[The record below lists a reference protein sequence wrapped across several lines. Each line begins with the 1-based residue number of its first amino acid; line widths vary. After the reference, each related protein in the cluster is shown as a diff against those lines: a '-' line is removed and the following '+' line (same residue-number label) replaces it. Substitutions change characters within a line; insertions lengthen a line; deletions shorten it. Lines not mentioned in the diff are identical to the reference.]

1 MADSDSNRGLI
12 SYTSRD
18 YNSIME
24 EFWSIVPTLTDL
36 WKPEADA
43 DPGVVLGKVLASAA
57 DMLGV
62 SVDYLAN
69 EVFAPSVV
77 QRKDAEKI
85 FGLIGYD
92 LGFYTAAR
100 TEVTFTNNTS
110 VSMHVDFGFNGAN
123 FTTLTA
129 SKDITNTARVITY
142 NVLPMT
148 SGYGDTESRSR
159 RSILADFVDVF
170 ADTDSVT
177 LASGESCTR
186 VAIEGDLRS
195 YSVAVTDVIKNN
207 YVITLPSQHVD
218 TTAIWVKGR
227 ASLSTTNYD
236 KTQWV
241 QVATVAEFDTPEPRY
256 AVTYDNYS
264 NAQIT
269 ISNYLKQLDNYKG
282 YYLTIFW
289 IDCSGIIGCVNDNV
303 LSNLVFAKTGNPDY
317 NSGEILVSNLSNT
330 VELPHTYTVTGR
342 SPETAKEAYHNSRN
356 YINTYDSLVTLP
368 DYTRFLK
375 REAGVDCGI
384 VLDCQKALEINMAI
398 YNDENLSDAQ
408 KSKMYI
414 RNADFPTGT
423 PSSVYDWQNVLAL
436 EFNPEDPNKFVFA
449 ANFKRYTAMCFAI
462 HNDFR
467 DDVWGS
473 GTVSLA
479 QTYSDVNFT
488 KYKPPQMFIDNVIK
502 DFKPLQAMSVDIQFG
517 DCRVFDF
524 YVVGQIFTNKPVS
537 SDVGNVIIA
546 KAKEALALYFA
557 PANREFGQKPTIMEI
572 VNIIQ
577 GCDERIIYFD
587 AGSPSNPVIKW
598 NNCDPDYFNPISFAR
613 YNEPAN
619 ASTCIRIAPDCL
631 IKG

>member
-1 MADSDSNRGLI
+1 MADSDSNRELI

-18 YNSIME
+18 YTSIMN

-36 WKPEADA
+36 WKPEADS
-43 DPGVVLGKVLASAA
+43 DPGVVLAKFLASAA

-62 SVDYLAN
+62 NVDYLAN
-69 EVFAPSVV
+69 EIFAPSVV

-100 TEVTFTNNTS
+100 TEVTFRNNTS
-110 VSMHVDFGFNGAN
+110 ENMTIDFGFNGAN

-129 SKDITNTARVITY
+129 SYDITNTPRVITY
-142 NVLPMT
+142 NILPMT
-148 SGYGDTESRSR
+148 SGYGEAESRST
-159 RSILADFVDVF
+159 RSMLANYTNVFSDVDL
-170 ADTDSVT
+170 VT
-177 LASGESCTR
+177 LPSGGSCTR

-195 YSVAVTDVIKNN
+195 YTVAVKDVIKNN

-218 TTAIWVKGR
+218 TTAIWVKGK
-227 ASLSTTNYD
+227 STLSTTNFD

-241 QVATVAEFDTPEPRY
+241 QVSNVAEFDVPEPRY

-289 IDCSGIIGCVNDNV
+289 IDCSGVIGCVNSNV
-303 LSNLVFAKTGNPDY
+303 LTDVVFAKSGNPDY
-317 NSGEILVSNLSNT
+317 NSGDLTVSNLSNT

-342 SPETAKEAYHNSRN
+342 SPETAKEAYYNSRN

-384 VLDCQKALEINMAI
+384 VIDCQKALEINMAI
-398 YNDENLSDAQ
+398 YNDENLSDSQ
-408 KSKMYI
+408 KRKMYI
-414 RNADFPTGT
+414 SNSDFPAGS
-423 PSSVYDWQNVLAL
+423 SSVIYDWKSVLDTGFSPDDPTKAL
-436 EFNPEDPNKFVFA
+436 FA
-449 ANFKRYTAMCFAI
+449 TNFKRYTAMCFAI
-462 HNDFR
+462 HNDFK

-473 GTVSLA
+473 GKVSTA
-479 QTYSDVNFT
+479 QIDNNVNFI
-488 KYKPPQMFIDNVIK
+488 KYRPPQLFIDNVIK
-502 DFKPLQAMSVDIQFG
+502 DFKPLQAMSVDMQFG

-524 YVVGQIFTNKPVS
+524 YVIGQIYTTTPVTQ
-537 SDVGNVIIA
+537 DVGDNIIA
-546 KAKEALALYFA
+546 KVKEALALYYA
-557 PANREFGQKPTIMEI
+557 PANREFGQKPTVMEI
-572 VNIIQ
+572 VNIIRES
-577 GCDERIIYFD
+577 DTHIAYFD
-587 AGSPSNPVIKW
+587 AGSLSNPVIKW
-598 NNCDPDYFNPISFAR
+598 HKCDPEYFNPISFAR
-613 YNEPAN
+613 YNEPKN
-619 ASTCIRIAPDCL
+619 ASTCIRIAPECL
-631 IKG
+631 IR